1 VSAALEDLTRRA
13 KVASEA
19 LVAAMECDADPDV
32 VRCARYVA
40 LNASAVSLAKLG
52 RGLK

>member
-1 VSAALEDLTRRA
+1 MTAALNDLTRRA
-13 KVASEA
+13 KVAGEA

-32 VRCARYVA
+32 ARCARYVS

-52 RGLK
+52 RLLK